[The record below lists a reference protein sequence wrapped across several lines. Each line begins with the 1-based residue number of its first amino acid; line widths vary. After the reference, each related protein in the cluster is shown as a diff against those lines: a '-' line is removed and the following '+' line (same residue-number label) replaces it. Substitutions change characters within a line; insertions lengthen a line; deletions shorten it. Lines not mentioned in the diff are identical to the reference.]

1 MCPGASAADGISYIE
16 KNNVHAAKSCKG
28 MDAMESVKP
37 EFDVP
42 PPPGGK
48 TYDPLLDPLPQPEVV
63 ESDTDTAWALWQ
75 DVLST
80 EDHAAA
86 PEPEAPTFAD
96 TVPMGLVDLPPLR
109 KS

>member
-1 MCPGASAADGISYIE
+1 MWPGASAAAGIRYIE
-16 KNNVHAAKSCKG
+16 KTTYTQQKSCKG
-28 MDAMESVKP
+28 MDAMEPVKP
-37 EFDVP
+37 EFDAP
-42 PPPGGK
+42 PPTGGK

-109 KS
+109 KP